1 MVLRIITGIIGIAIA
16 AVLIRIGG
24 TPFAVAGIVL
34 AIVAWLEYCSVFSR
48 AGVSTTYIVGAIPLV
63 LMLCCAW
70 LGNFEELLGAL
81 TLGTI
86 AIFLLMILFGLR
98 PADACV
104 SVAGLIYI
112 GMPFVHLIL
121 LRFLTDDRMPSDES
135 FADVKILPDISENIA
150 ALMTNFDLANVQ
162 AMFNIDIGCKLVWL
176 LFLCTWASDTFAYF
190 VGSAIGNHKIAPSI
204 SPNKT
209 AEGILGSIVGTLFT
223 AVVVGHFLFAFDTT
237 QMLILGIVMVI
248 AATLGDLAESSI
260 KRSAGV
266 KDSGFLIPGHGGV
279 LDRFDSLFFTAP
291 IFYYFAVLTGLTS

>member
-24 TPFAVAGIVL
+24 TPFAVAAIIL
-34 AIVAWLEYCSVFSR
+34 ALIAWFEYCSVFQR
-48 AGVSTTYIVGAIPLV
+48 AGVSTAYIVGAIPLV

-86 AIFLLMILFGLR
+86 AIFLLMVLFGLR
-98 PADACV
+98 PADVCV
-104 SVAGLIYI
+104 STAGLIYI
-112 GMPFVHLIL
+112 GMPFAHLIL
-121 LRFLTDDRMPSDES
+121 LRFLTDDRMPSES
-135 FADVKILPDISENIA
+135 LDDVKILPDIGENIS
-150 ALMTNFDLANVQ
+150 ALMTNFDLTHVQ
-162 AMFNIDIGCKLVWL
+162 AIFNTDMGCKLIWL

-190 VGSAIGNHKIAPSI
+190 VGSAIGSHKVAPSI

-209 AEGILGSIVGTLFT
+209 VEGIFGSIVGTIFT
-223 AVVVGHFLFAFDTT
+223 SVVVGNLLFGFNMTH
-237 QMLILGIVMVI
+237 MLILGLVMAI
-248 AATLGDLAESSI
+248 AATLGDLAESTI

-279 LDRFDSLFFTAP
+279 WDRFDSLLFTAP
-291 IFYYFAVLTGLTS
+291 IFYYFAVITGLTS